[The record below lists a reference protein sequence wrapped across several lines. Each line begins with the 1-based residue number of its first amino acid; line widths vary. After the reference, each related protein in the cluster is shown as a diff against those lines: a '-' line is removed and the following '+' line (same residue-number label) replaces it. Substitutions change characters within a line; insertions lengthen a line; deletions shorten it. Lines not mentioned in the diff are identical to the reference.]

1 MAPGQGP
8 AGTAT
13 GPRRADTQGG
23 RSIHYVPMLHGTRH
37 VSFDHPEAPRPLRA
51 AAVLL
56 LLHGCVATTF
66 AAEEAPNAA
75 AIELGARLFQERNFT
90 NPAADYGSS
99 CGECHAS
106 GSDVQGR
113 ATRVFADYTPQSLTA
128 TKDMTL
134 RNTPTLLGVAEH
146 EQLGWDGAHA
156 SLEELVLEKL
166 LGPTM
171 GWKPTD
177 QERALAAIHFTLAHE
192 GDGGAS
198 DTASYAEALQGAYA
212 VDLETMSVEEAVH
225 AGARAIADY
234 VRSLRSTRTS
244 PWDAFVSMNRLHPGP
259 IEGETV
265 ENYAAGV
272 WSRLG
277 NQEGRQLV
285 KRPKGFTQEAYRGF
299 KTFFRTAPEG
309 EAAVGNCVTCHV
321 PPDFTDGRF
330 HNAGVSEAAY
340 DAIHGAGAAAG
351 YAKPTAPTEATR
363 SRPASDDRSRID
375 LGRFNVAPEEP
386 GAVAAFRTPTLRSL
400 VGTDPYMHDGAY
412 ATLEDAVRA
421 KMRAAEQ
428 ARAGGL
434 PWADPEIADI
444 RIGED
449 DVAPLVAF
457 LRQLHDVGRA
467 GFREYLVNLET
478 D

>member
-1 MAPGQGP
+1 M
-8 AGTAT
+8 
-13 GPRRADTQGG
+13 
-23 RSIHYVPMLHGTRH
+23 SYVHCVARTSLC
-37 VSFDHPEAPRPLRA
+37 S
-51 AAVLL
+51 AAVLI
-56 LLHGCVATTF
+56 LLHGCVGVAR
-66 AAEEAPNAA
+66 AAEEASNAD
-75 AIELGARLFQERNFT
+75 AIELGARLFRERNFT

-99 CGECHAS
+99 CGECHAD

-113 ATRVFADYTPQSLTA
+113 PARVFADYTPQSLTA
-128 TKDMTL
+128 TKEMTL
-134 RNTPTLLGVAEH
+134 RNTPTLLGVADH
-146 EQLGWDGAHA
+146 ERLGWDGAHA
-156 SLEELVLEKL
+156 SLEELVFDKL

-171 GWKPTD
+171 GWRPTD

-198 DTASYAEALQGAYA
+198 DTASYAEAIQGAYA
-212 VDLETMSVEEAVH
+212 VDVETMTIEEGVRI
-225 AGARAIADY
+225 GSRAIADY

-259 IEGETV
+259 IDGETV
-265 ENYAAGV
+265 ENFAAGV

-321 PPDFTDGRF
+321 PPDFTDGQF

-340 DAIHGAGAAAG
+340 DAVHGSGSAAAYG
-351 YAKPTAPTEATR
+351 QPAAPSEATR
-363 SRPASDDRSRID
+363 SRPAADDRSRID

-386 GAVAAFRTPTLRSL
+386 GAVGAFKTPTLRSL
-400 VGTDPYMHDGAY
+400 AGTDPYMHDGAY
-412 ATLEDAVRA
+412 STLEDAVRA

-428 ARAGGL
+428 ARAGRL

-467 GFREYLVNLET
+467 GFRELLVNLEA